1 MIVNYFGFIML
12 MKQVINCKIDAN
24 FPNGSNPWF
33 IRGGNYGNGANAG
46 AFNFNNNNGNANTNN
61 SARAVF
67 LGALDYTIRRDLCY
81 YLDNIK
87 FHISNYLYNF
97 GS

>member
-1 MIVNYFGFIML
+1 M
-12 MKQVINCKIDAN
+12 DAN
-24 FPNGSNPWF
+24 FVNSNNPWVM
-33 IRGGNYGNGANAG
+33 RGGNYNNGAVAG
-46 AFNFNNNNGNANTNN
+46 AFDFSNHNGRAYADN
-61 SARAVF
+61 SARAV
-67 LGALDYTIRRDLCY
+67 LLGAGALDYTIRRDPCY

>member
-1 MIVNYFGFIML
+1 ML

>member
-1 MIVNYFGFIML
+1 M
-12 MKQVINCKIDAN
+12 DAN
-24 FPNGSNPWF
+24 FVNSNNPWVM
-33 IRGGNYGNGANAG
+33 RGVNYNNGANAG

-61 SARAVF
+61 SARAVLLGF
-67 LGALDYTIRRDLCY
+67 GALDYTIRRDLCY